1 MFSLLAPGPSLMA
14 TTTGVQGTQ
23 AFNRLFE
30 GTGPGEEEG
39 DDTSAELLRL
49 PSDRRVPDGMMTE

>member
-1 MFSLLAPGPSLMA
+1 MA
-14 TTTGVQGTQ
+14 TTAGVQGTQ